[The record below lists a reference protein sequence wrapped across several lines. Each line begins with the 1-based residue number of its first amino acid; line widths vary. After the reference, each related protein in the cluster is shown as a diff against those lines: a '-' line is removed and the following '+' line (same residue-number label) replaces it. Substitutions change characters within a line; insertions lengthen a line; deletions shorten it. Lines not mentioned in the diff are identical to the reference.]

1 MDILIWQETYNVGI
15 EKFDKQHKQL
25 VSYIN
30 ILYNVINS
38 NEKQKVVGE
47 LIAKLIEYSETHFL
61 DEEDLLKKIEYPE
74 YSDHKIVHKK
84 FIKTVKD
91 FQDRF
96 VKGDSFVSKDLLYFL
111 QRWLIKHILEEDKK
125 YSGYFLNKKL

>member
-1 MDILIWQETYNVGI
+1 MDILIWQEAYNVGI

-30 ILYNVINS
+30 VLYNAINS

-61 DEEDLLKKIEYPE
+61 EEEDLLKKIEYPE

-84 FIKTVKD
+84 FIKTVRD
-91 FQDRF
+91 FQDRY
-96 VKGDSFVSKDLLYFL
+96 VKGDSLVCKDLLYFL

-125 YSGYFLNKKL
+125 YSSYF